1 MVIGIGCDIVE
12 HKITK
17 GLNWDTDETVL
28 NWIFSQKELEI
39 YHSKKDIKFLSGRF
53 AVKEAVLK
61 CLGTGMR
68 NGISLT
74 DIHVL
79 KSSAGVPTLELTGA
93 VKEISESLRISNWFV
108 SISHSAEYSMAVV
121 VAES

>member
-12 HKITK
+12 HKITRE
-17 GLNWDTDETVL
+17 LNWETDETLL
-28 NWIFSQKELEI
+28 NWIFSEKELDI
-39 YHSKKDIKFLSGRF
+39 YQSKKDIKFLSGRF

-68 NGISLT
+68 DGISLT

-79 KSSAGVPTLELTGA
+79 KSSAGVPILELTGA
-93 VKEISESLRISNWFV
+93 VKEISQSIGISNWFV
-108 SISHSAEYSMAVV
+108 SITHSSEYSMAVV

>member
-17 GLNWDTDETVL
+17 GLNWDSDETVL
-28 NWIFSQKELEI
+28 NRIFSQKELEI
-39 YHSKKDIKFLSGRF
+39 YRSKKDIKFLSGRF

-68 NGISLT
+68 DGLSLC

-79 KSSAGVPTLELTGA
+79 KSGSGLPMLKLTGT
-93 VKEISESLRISNWFV
+93 VKEISDSTGISNWFV
-108 SISHSAEYSMAVV
+108 SITHATEYSMAVV
-121 VAES
+121 VAEG